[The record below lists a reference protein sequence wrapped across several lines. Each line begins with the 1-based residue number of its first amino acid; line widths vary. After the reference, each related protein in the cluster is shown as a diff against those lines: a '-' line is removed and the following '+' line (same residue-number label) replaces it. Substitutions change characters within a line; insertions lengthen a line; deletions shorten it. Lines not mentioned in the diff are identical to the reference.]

1 MEIERLYSLSEF
13 LSDET
18 ISYYKAFS
26 TINLRSV
33 KSKDSYAYLLAG
45 ICNFSRQDFLVLIP
59 STINA
64 YFHQKA
70 KECSINTLR
79 WQISAFRSFSKF
91 IDTELANKGKNPIYY
106 ELFSNTGFAFEDLEP
121 EVLDIPTYENVNRVL
136 EYLKAEGDLM
146 LFTAMALALRCS
158 LTSEE
163 ICNLRRQQIIVDTS
177 DNYGIHFVKN
187 KEDERFVKLP
197 EDVIKLLVE
206 HIRDI
211 PMASSYLFLNKRGK
225 PITKHYLQVLVRN
238 ACLAAGVDSFTM
250 QQLRSLSI
258 GQMLAYG
265 APTKSLSYYIGIGQ
279 EMIYRYN
286 KYVPELEN
294 AAVDYSHIF
303 IRW

>member
-18 ISYYKAFS
+18 IAYYEAFS
-26 TINLRSV
+26 TANLGSD

-45 ICNFSRQDFLVLIP
+45 ICNFSRQDFLVLV
-59 STINA
+59 SSSINA

-79 WQISAFRSFSKF
+79 WQIAAFRSFSKF

-121 EVLDIPTYENVNRVL
+121 KILDIPTYENVNRVL

-163 ICNLRRQQIIVDTS
+163 ICNLQRQQIIVDTS
-177 DNYGIHFVKN
+177 GHHGIHFVKN
-187 KEDERFVKLP
+187 KENERFVKLP

-206 HIRDI
+206 HVRDI

-225 PITKHYLQVLVRN
+225 PISTHYLQVRVLT
-238 ACLAAGVDSFTM
+238 ACRAAGVESFTM
-250 QQLRSLSI
+250 KQLRGLSI
-258 GQMLAYG
+258 GQMLASG
-265 APTKSLSYYIGIGQ
+265 APTQSLSYYIGIGQ
-279 EMIYRYN
+279 EWIYRYN

-294 AAVDYSHIF
+294 AAVDFSHIF